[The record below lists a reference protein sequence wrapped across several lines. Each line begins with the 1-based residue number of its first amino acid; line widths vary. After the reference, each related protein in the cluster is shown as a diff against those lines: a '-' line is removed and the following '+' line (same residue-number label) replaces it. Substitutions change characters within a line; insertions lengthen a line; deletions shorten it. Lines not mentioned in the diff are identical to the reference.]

1 MRFGG
6 DPTWIVNDQHSLNLN
21 YFLGISQADNLS
33 WSYQGIIMVQL
44 VINVNEDFKYRP
56 AKYISF

>member
-6 DPTWIVNDQHSLNLN
+6 DPTWIVNEVHSLNLN
-21 YFLGISQADNLS
+21 YFLGITQADNPT

-44 VINVNEDFKYRP
+44 VINVNKDLKYRP